1 MLNLSDNE
9 LDRLSRE
16 AASQHDPGD
25 PLGPQAWERL
35 EVRLDKELGR
45 AGPDV
50 SRGLRGIRRLPF
62 QYAPVILL
70 IVGVSYYAVKQARG
84 RKADNSG
91 GPPLTVVKTP
101 QPQGTMTSDSSLNNR
116 AYSDNSTPYSQDQSQ
131 NIDSAAAAPGATA
144 TAPANTGVSSGS
156 GTNPSGAVASNNN
169 AGTHNRPRNPL
180 TSRNLPTPGTN
191 GAAHDAATDN
201 TITHN
206 TIAPNTT
213 THNARAHNSITHNNN
228 TSTRNHPHHT
238 NTTPGQNRPATNL
251 TAGSPAQSEP
261 SGPEKTFIQHP
272 RGLPRNHPTISDSAL
287 RAIAAQTPVNPG
299 KKSSPSL
306 RIDRSLTF
314 GLQVAPDFSSVN
326 SLAGDKAGSSIGF
339 TVDYQ
344 FANRLRIGSGL
355 FLTKKIYTAR
365 ASDYHVPDAPG
376 PNDYYRSIGIYNH
389 VDFVKGSMTM
399 LEIPLTLRY
408 DFSVTGNTVFFA
420 SGGLSTY
427 LFGNEDCR
435 YYYFSPFV
443 GQEVH
448 KGLQYSNKPGIF
460 STANLSLGVETGISN
475 DLSIML
481 APYMKLP
488 VSDLGFGKIRMS
500 SVGISVGIRYSPV
513 LSRKRQH

>member
-1 MLNLSDNE
+1 M
-9 LDRLSRE
+9 
-16 AASQHDPGD
+16 
-25 PLGPQAWERL
+25 GPQAWERL

-84 RKADNSG
+84 RKADYSG

-101 QPQGTMTSDSSLNNR
+101 QLQGATTSDSSLNNR
-116 AYSDNSTPYSQDQSQ
+116 AYSDNSTPYNQDQSQ
-131 NIDSAAAAPGATA
+131 NIDSAA
-144 TAPANTGVSSGS
+144 TGTGPNSTS
-156 GTNPSGAVASNNN
+156 GTDAADNN
-169 AGTHNRPRNPL
+169 ASTHNRPRN
-180 TSRNLPTPGTN
+180 LPAPGNPPASGTNGTNQDEATAN
-191 GAAHDAATDN
+191 GAAHN
-201 TITHN
+201 LV
-206 TIAPNTT
+206 
-213 THNARAHNSITHNNN
+213 THNAAAHNTVAHNNDSRTRN
-228 TSTRNHPHHT
+228 NNISTRNHPHHVNASGNDKGSGSAT
-238 NTTPGQNRPATNL
+238 AAGQNLPAASL
-251 TAGSPAQSEP
+251 VAGNPAQSEP
-261 SGPEKTFIQHP
+261 SGLEKAFIQHP

-287 RAIAAQTPVNPG
+287 RAIAVQTPVNPD
-299 KKSSPSL
+299 KKSGPSL

-314 GLQVAPDFSSVN
+314 GLQLAPDFSSVN
-326 SLAGDKAGSSIGF
+326 SLAGDKAGSSIGI

-344 FANRLRIGSGL
+344 FANRLRIGSGV

-365 ASDYHVPDAPG
+365 ASDYHVPDVPG
-376 PNDYYRSIGIYNH
+376 PNGYYGYIGINKP

-399 LEIPLTLRY
+399 LEIPLSLRY

-448 KGLQYSNKPGIF
+448 KGLQYSNKPGFF